1 LPEEL
6 LSDAKPYENPLVP
19 NKKLLQM
26 YGVMADARALDE
38 HITGLQKKVK
48 ARRRIASTRGQE
60 ACRVSTSL
68 DLLPGDL
75 VSDSQPGVVMDLIAG
90 AQSKAQIDSLLGRVA
105 AFHEG
110 KIEGGKLS
118 REGALARGLPWIED
132 ASDRLRIA
140 MGAALSF
147 KTLKRESVVVA
158 YVGHSEL
165 DKKQWK
171 EVIKL
176 ASSLE
181 LPMIFVV
188 LPGNKKEKG
197 VNQLSAKVR
206 EWGMPGMPVDAN
218 DAVALYRVTQ
228 ESLGR
233 IRGGGGPVL
242 IECKGYLV
250 EGAGEDSSQ
259 DPLLLMKS
267 FLLGRKVCTEAWVKK
282 AGERLGKRISSTEK

>member
-1 LPEEL
+1 
-6 LSDAKPYENPLVP
+6 LSDAGLYENPLVP

-38 HITGLQKKVK
+38 HIAGLQKGVK
-48 ARRRIASTRGQE
+48 GRRRLGSTRGEE
-60 ACRVSTSL
+60 ACRVSIAL

-105 AFHEG
+105 EFHDG
-110 KIEGGKLS
+110 KIDGAKLA
-118 REGALARGLPWIED
+118 REGALARVLPWVED
-132 ASDRLRIA
+132 AGDRLRMA

-147 KTLKRESVVVA
+147 KTLRRGSVVVA
-158 YVGHSEL
+158 YAGHSDL
-165 DKKQWK
+165 DKKEWREIIEAAAK
-171 EVIKL
+171 
-176 ASSLE
+176 LE

-188 LPGNKKEKG
+188 LPDSGKEKDG
-197 VNQLSAKVR
+197 VTQLSAKVR
-206 EWGMPGMPVDAN
+206 GWGLPGMPVDAH

-242 IECKGYLV
+242 IECKGYRV
-250 EGAGEDSSQ
+250 QGVGGDSRQ
-259 DPLLLMKS
+259 DPLEQMKS
-267 FLLGRKVCTEAWVKK
+267 FLLGRKICTKAWLER
-282 AGERLGKRISSTEK
+282 AGERVSKRISSTER

>member
-1 LPEEL
+1 

-38 HITGLQKKVK
+38 HIIGLQQKVK
-48 ARRRIASTRGQE
+48 ARRRLESTQGEE
-60 ACRVSTSL
+60 ACRVSTAL

-90 AQSKAQIDSLLGRVA
+90 AQSKLQIDSLLKRVA
-105 AFHEG
+105 EFHEG
-110 KIEGGKLS
+110 KIDEGKLAK
-118 REGALARGLPWIED
+118 EGALARVLPWVED
-132 ASDRLRIA
+132 AGDRLRIA

-147 KTLKRESVVVA
+147 KTLKRGSLVVA
-158 YVGHSEL
+158 YVGHDEL
-165 DKKQWK
+165 GKKEWR
-171 EVIKL
+171 EVIEL
-176 ASSLE
+176 ASRLE

-188 LPGNKKEKG
+188 LPRKGKDKGG

-206 EWGMPGMPVDAN
+206 GWGMPGMPVDAS

-242 IECKGYLV
+242 IECKGYRV
-250 EGAGEDSSQ
+250 ERPEDSTQ
-259 DPLLLMKS
+259 DPLLQMKS
-267 FLLGRKVCTEAWVKK
+267 FLLGRKVCTEAWMKN
-282 AGERLGKRISSTEK
+282 AGERLRKRISSTEQ